1 MMRLN
6 LVNPSGKLVLKTE
19 ASFPNVVLSNNQE
32 KTTTPT
38 KAIQEV
44 VPDYGY
50 DGLSKVTVEAI
61 PEEYIIP
68 EGTKD
73 IETNGIYNVK
83 EFANANVNIPD
94 KKLGTKSIT
103 QNGTYTATDDG
114 LDGYSKV
121 EVSTSGVDID
131 NYFNATIKSGTYTNP
146 SWKQNIKKWRSPLIL
161 EGTSCSYMF
170 REFPFDETVLPEID
184 VSNATSFYQ
193 IFYNA
198 KSIKEVSWLKGGKAT
213 SFASM
218 FGYCTAL
225 QKVNLLNGEFVTDIS
240 GMFDGCLNL
249 TDVGGIKD
257 LGKAY
262 LTTASANFL
271 YYTLSFSGSS
281 NLTEQSIINVLNN
294 LYDIKTKGCNVQKVN
309 LGSNNLAKLTSE
321 EGQQALA
328 DAQTKG
334 WNIV

>member
-1 MMRLN
+1 MRLN
-6 LVNPSGKLVLKTE
+6 LVNPSGKLVLKTK

-38 KAIQEV
+38 KAIQEL

-61 PEEYIIP
+61 PDEYIIP

-73 IETNGIYNVK
+73 ITSNGVYNVK
-83 EFANANVNIPD
+83 EFVNANVNVPD
-94 KKLGTKSIT
+94 KKLGTKNIT
-103 QNGTYTATDDG
+103 QNGTYRATDDG
-114 LDGYSKV
+114 LDGYSEVNV
-121 EVSTSGVDID
+121 ETSGVDIND
-131 NYFNATIKSGTYTNP
+131 YFNPTIKSGSYQNP

-170 REFPFDETVLPEID
+170 RDFPFDETVLPEID

-193 IFYNA
+193 MFYNA
-198 KSIKEVSWLKGGKAT
+198 KHIKEIPWLKGGKADNMT
-213 SFASM
+213 GM
-218 FGYCTAL
+218 FQSCNAL
-225 QKVNLLNGEFVTDIS
+225 QKINLLNGEFATNVSD
-240 GMFDGCLNL
+240 MFSYCQSLI
-249 TDVGGIKD
+249 DVGGIKD

-262 LTTASANFL
+262 STTAGANFL
-271 YYTLSFSGSS
+271 YYTLALNYST

-294 LYDIKTKGCNVQKVN
+294 LYDIKTKGCNTQRVN
-309 LGSNNLAKLTSE
+309 LGSTNLAKLTSP

-328 DAQTKG
+328 DAKAKG
-334 WNIV
+334 WNVV

>member
-6 LVNPSGKLVLKTE
+6 LVTPSRKLVLKTE
-19 ASFPNVVLSNNQE
+19 TSFPNVVLSNNQE

-38 KAIQEV
+38 KTIQEV

-61 PEEYIIP
+61 PDEYIIP

-73 IETNGIYNVK
+73 IEANGLYNIK

-114 LDGYSKV
+114 FDGYSEV

-131 NYFNATIKSGTYTNP
+131 DYFNATIKSGTYTNP
-146 SWKQNIKKWRSPLIL
+146 SWKQNIKKWRSPLVL

-170 REFPFDETVLPEID
+170 RDFPFDETVLPEID

-193 IFYNA
+193 MFYNA
-198 KSIKEVSWLKGGKAT
+198 KYIKEIPWLKGGKADNMTGMFQNCT
-213 SFASM
+213 S
-218 FGYCTAL
+218 L
-225 QKVNLLNGEFVTDIS
+225 QKVNLLNGEFATNVSD
-240 GMFDGCLNL
+240 MFSNCSTLINIA
-249 TDVGGIKD
+249 GIKN

-262 LTTASANFL
+262 STTAGANFL
-271 YYTLSFSGSS
+271 YYTLALNYSS

-294 LYDIKTKGCNVQKVN
+294 LYDIKAKGCNTQRIN
-309 LGSNNLAKLTSE
+309 LGSTNLAKLTSE

-334 WNIV
+334 WNVI